1 MVNRDSLRKRAA
13 SQSTES
19 PQVTKRNTTAPLYIG
34 LRTILARYPLQ
45 PLSSGEEDED
55 KDEDK
60 EEEEEGE
67 AQESD
72 EDLDQ
77 GEDDKDEDDAGL
89 VNPDIHQPPQ
99 EPPDKEVGF
108 RIASGRVI

>member
-19 PQVTKRNTTAPLYIG
+19 PQVTKRNTTAPLHVG

-72 EDLDQ
+72 KDLDQ
-77 GEDDKDEDDAGL
+77 GEDDKDKDDAGL
-89 VNPDIHQPPQ
+89 VNLDIHQPPQ

-108 RIASGRVI
+108 RTASRRII